1 MHLFLARTGLFLSVL
16 DSDALCSFSISFAIF
31 SRRRRCCGG
40 VCFCEIEQKWQPM
53 WITTAPIPKKAKRD
67 RGKKWLTK
75 ASRTNGLRT
84 NDQHWSNW
92 NSVFHCICLTCIFYR
107 KRAVLSHSRPAL
119 EAIYWFSPIAKQP
132 LPFFHSFK
140 SIHGVYFIRIIRV
153 HFSLG
158 TSFCL
163 MLFANFLLCTHSL
176 FVRLVCGNEWDQMN
190 GTRRRSVVLVAHEM
204 W

>member
-31 SRRRRCCGG
+31 SRRRRRRCCGG

-92 NSVFHCICLTCIFYR
+92 NSVFHCICLNCIFYR
-107 KRAVLSHSRPAL
+107 KRAVLSRSRPAL

-132 LPFFHSFK
+132 LLFFHSFEND
-140 SIHGVYFIRIIRV
+140 SNPFFPWNIILFDAFCK
-153 HFSLG
+153 FSLY
-158 TSFCL
+158 
-163 MLFANFLLCTHSL
+163 THSF
-176 FVRLVCGNEWDQMN
+176 FVRLVCGNEWGQMN